1 VNDWHGHRLH
11 RPPRGHHWVR
21 NGNGGDYLLVALTTG
36 IIMNMMFGHNY

>member
-1 VNDWHGHRLH
+1 
-11 RPPRGHHWVR
+11 VR